1 MQGYNLLIAFNV
13 DKNKVLMCKRRK
25 PPYQGMINFPGG
37 KIEKGEAGL
46 EGAYRELW
54 EETGITK
61 EDIVLTHLMDFTY
74 YLSDCYLEVYVG
86 RLNKDREV
94 FGEENELFWSEID
107 CDFFDTKKYA
117 GEGNIGHKQIYWN
130 YKYKTWEGWI
140 MFHISNF
147 TNNDDINVL
156 DSMGPFTVI
165 EYARDLSVA
174 PTNAMAA
181 YFCNAMNVRKRQVMC
196 DLSQA
201 NVTVQSGAMQW
212 MVGNVKATTG
222 IKGVGDL
229 LGKAVRG
236 KVTGES
242 AIKPEY
248 TGDGV
253 MVLEPTYKHII
264 LLDVDDWN
272 GSVVLDDGMFLACDA
287 NLRHKAVMR
296 STLSSAAAGN
306 EGLFN
311 LGIVGSGVL
320 CLESPCP
327 KEELVEVTL
336 RDDVIKID
344 GNMAVAWSGSLDFT
358 VERSGRSLMGSA
370 VSGEGL
376 VNVYRGTGKVL
387 FAPVR

>member
-1 MQGYNLLIAFNV
+1 
-13 DKNKVLMCKRRK
+13 
-25 PPYQGMINFPGG
+25 
-37 KIEKGEAGL
+37 
-46 EGAYRELW
+46 
-54 EETGITK
+54 
-61 EDIVLTHLMDFTY
+61 
-74 YLSDCYLEVYVG
+74 
-86 RLNKDREV
+86 
-94 FGEENELFWSEID
+94 
-107 CDFFDTKKYA
+107 
-117 GEGNIGHKQIYWN
+117 
-130 YKYKTWEGWI
+130 

-156 DSMGPFTVI
+156 DSMGSFTVI

-196 DLSQA
+196 DLSKA

>member
-1 MQGYNLLIAFNV
+1 
-13 DKNKVLMCKRRK
+13 
-25 PPYQGMINFPGG
+25 
-37 KIEKGEAGL
+37 
-46 EGAYRELW
+46 
-54 EETGITK
+54 
-61 EDIVLTHLMDFTY
+61 
-74 YLSDCYLEVYVG
+74 
-86 RLNKDREV
+86 
-94 FGEENELFWSEID
+94 
-107 CDFFDTKKYA
+107 
-117 GEGNIGHKQIYWN
+117 
-130 YKYKTWEGWI
+130 

-242 AIKPEY
+242 AIKQEY
-248 TGDGV
+248 TWDGV

-287 NLRHKAVMR
+287 NLQHKAVMR
-296 STLSSAAAGN
+296 STLSSAVAGN
-306 EGLFN
+306 EGMFN
-311 LGIVGSGVL
+311 LGIIGSGVL

-358 VERSGRSLMGSA
+358 VERSGRSLVGSA

>member
-1 MQGYNLLIAFNV
+1 
-13 DKNKVLMCKRRK
+13 
-25 PPYQGMINFPGG
+25 
-37 KIEKGEAGL
+37 
-46 EGAYRELW
+46 
-54 EETGITK
+54 
-61 EDIVLTHLMDFTY
+61 
-74 YLSDCYLEVYVG
+74 
-86 RLNKDREV
+86 
-94 FGEENELFWSEID
+94 
-107 CDFFDTKKYA
+107 
-117 GEGNIGHKQIYWN
+117 
-130 YKYKTWEGWI
+130 

-181 YFCNAMNVRKRQVMC
+181 YFCNAMNVRKRQIMC

-296 STLSSAAAGN
+296 STLSSAVAGN
-306 EGLFN
+306 EGMFN
-311 LGIVGSGVL
+311 LGLVGSGVL

-358 VERSGRSLMGSA
+358 VERSGKSLMGSA